1 MLVVGVLLL
10 NAVLTVRAHQANSH
24 KDHGW
29 EKFTDAVVAWLNKHT
44 AGTVFMLWG
53 SYAQKKGA
61 RIDKASI
68 SCSSKHSLWLIMYMI
83 FFFNCEHC
91 FVWKIAVKRA
101 YFRKY

>member
-1 MLVVGVLLL
+1 LL

-29 EKFTDAVVAWLNKHT
+29 EKLTDAVIAWLNKNT

-61 RIDKASI
+61 CIDKAGNTMLLVYAQLLYQSVRNFL
-68 SCSSKHSLWLIMYMI
+68 SGLSNKKAQLTQR
-83 FFFNCEHC
+83 ERAT
-91 FVWKIAVKRA
+91 AVHV
-101 YFRKY
+101 